1 MADATSTF
9 VVRGQADVD
18 DAVRGLNKV
27 GESAK
32 DAGNKAETFGEKVRT
47 AATGLIAG
55 EAAMAAFARATEFAT
70 DAVRAAITADEGLTT
85 AAGQVTGAIDGLKV
99 SLGNIVIGG
108 ANGATAMFNLADI
121 LLDLSDAL
129 GGAGEEGGIALIA
142 VNALKDGLIGLT
154 YVVDAGAIAWA
165 GLKTGVDV
173 ILGSLVA
180 AAQGVTGISNAL
192 ADLAQIFVGGAIEAF
207 AGLLEGTIDL
217 AESLG
222 AGGLLPEGAR
232 ASVQSIRE
240 LGQSIGEG
248 MDPMARLREAGDG
261 IAGTFDLV
269 RDNATETISGLQTFF
284 GTTEDLRTGLRD
296 SRTEIDLG
304 TTSLGT
310 YRTAVAEA
318 AEEVWEFTEAELA
331 LGVARMSNL
340 ERDFPEL
347 TRRDDVQTAMPRR
360 EGGMGSE
367 EFREYI
373 GGIETTTEAMERLR
387 ATKEKLTVAGQSG
400 EEGGSFFN
408 VEKLSKDYDAM
419 EEATTAFEGTASGL
433 GSSLSSSF
441 GAALSST
448 EDFGKAFK
456 EALGQALV
464 SQGISEILTGISNM
478 IPFGP
483 QFNPVA
489 GTARLAAGGA
499 MLAAGKLMGGKGSAP
514 PGGGGGGGGGGRSA
528 GESSGLTP
536 MSQSQAPSPLSLVD
550 YTGVTI
556 VTNDTD
562 SMRTLIDRQTRT
574 AASGGMARV

>member
-9 VVRGQADVD
+9 VVRGPADVD

-47 AATGLIAG
+47 AATGLITG
-55 EAAMAAFARATEFAT
+55 ETAMAAFAKATEFAT
-70 DAVRAAITADEGLTT
+70 EAVREAISADERLST
-85 AAGQVTGAIDGLKV
+85 AAGQVSGAMTDLKV

-108 ANGATAMFNLADI
+108 ENGATAIAGLADI
-121 LLDLSDAL
+121 LLDLSDVI

-269 RDNATETISGLQTFF
+269 RDNATETISGLRTFF

-304 TTSLGT
+304 TTSTRT
-310 YRTAVAEA
+310 YTGAVREAQQAVEEWAFTELEA
-318 AEEVWEFTEAELA
+318 AEIFGMQRPEVAQPRAPVTS
-331 LGVARMSNL
+331 R
-340 ERDFPEL
+340 PEGDQL
-347 TRRDDVQTAMPRR
+347 DS
-360 EGGMGSE
+360 EGL
-367 EFREYI
+367 REYI
-373 GGIETTTEAMERLR
+373 GGIETATEAQERLFQS
-387 ATKEKLTVAGQSG
+387 KEKLTAAGQSG

-514 PGGGGGGGGGGRSA
+514 PGGGGGGGGGRSA

>member
-1 MADATSTF
+1 
-9 VVRGQADVD
+9 
-18 DAVRGLNKV
+18 
-27 GESAK
+27 
-32 DAGNKAETFGEKVRT
+32 
-47 AATGLIAG
+47 
-55 EAAMAAFARATEFAT
+55 
-70 DAVRAAITADEGLTT
+70 LTT
-85 AAGQVTGAIDGLKV
+85 AAGQVTGALDGLKV

-284 GTTEDLRTGLRD
+284 GVTEDLRTGLRD

-304 TTSLGT
+304 TTSTRT
-310 YRTAVAEA
+310 YTGAVREAQQAVEEWAFTELEA
-318 AEEVWEFTEAELA
+318 AEIFGMQRPEVAQPRAPVTS
-331 LGVARMSNL
+331 R
-340 ERDFPEL
+340 PEGDQL
-347 TRRDDVQTAMPRR
+347 DS
-360 EGGMGSE
+360 EGL
-367 EFREYI
+367 REYI
-373 GGIETTTEAMERLR
+373 GGIETATEAQERLFQS
-387 ATKEKLTVAGQSG
+387 KEKLTAAGQSG

-514 PGGGGGGGGGGRSA
+514 PGGGGGGGGGRSA

>member
-55 EAAMAAFARATEFAT
+55 EAAMAAFSKATEFAT
-70 DAVRAAITADEGLTT
+70 EAVREAISADERLST
-85 AAGQVTGAIDGLKV
+85 AAGQVSGAMSDLKV

-108 ANGATAMFNLADI
+108 ENGATAMAGLADI
-121 LLDLSDAL
+121 LLDLSDAI

-154 YVVDAGAIAWA
+154 YVVDAGALAWA
-165 GLKTGVDV
+165 TLKTAVDL
-173 ILGSLVA
+173 ILGTLVA
-180 AAQGVTGISNAL
+180 AGQGVVGISTAL
-192 ADLAQIFVGGAIEAF
+192 ADLAQIFIGNAVEGF
-207 AGLLEGTIDL
+207 ADLLEGAVNL

-232 ASVQSIRE
+232 TSIESIRE

-248 MDPMARLREAGDG
+248 ADPMQRLREAGAG

-269 RDNATETISGLQTFF
+269 RDNAQETGAGLREFF
-284 GTTEDLRTGLRD
+284 GVTENLRDGLRD
-296 SRTEIDLG
+296 TRTEIDLG
-304 TTSLGT
+304 TTSTRT
-310 YRTAVAEA
+310 YAAAAREAQQAVEEWAFTELEA
-318 AEEVWEFTEAELA
+318 AEIF
-331 LGVARMSNL
+331 GMQR
-340 ERDFPEL
+340 PEIA
-347 TRRDDVQTAMPRR
+347 QPRAPVTSR
-360 EGGMGSE
+360 PEGDQLDSE
-367 EFREYI
+367 GLREYI
-373 GGIETTTEAMERLR
+373 GGIETATEAQERLFQS
-387 ATKEKLTVAGQSG
+387 KLKLTESARSG
-400 EEGGSFFN
+400 EEGGSFFD
-408 VEKLSKDYDAM
+408 VERLSKDYDAM
-419 EEATTAFEGTASGL
+419 GEATTAFENTAAGL

-448 EDFGKAFK
+448 EDFGKAFR
-456 EALGQALV
+456 EALGQSLV
-464 SQGISEILTGISNM
+464 SQGVSELLTGVSNF

-483 QFNPVA
+483 QFNP
-489 GTARLAAGGA
+489 AAGAARVAIGGT
-499 MLAAGKLMGGKGSAP
+499 MLTVGKALGGKGSAP
-514 PGGGGGGGGGGRSA
+514 PGVGGGGGGGGGRSA

-536 MSQSQAPSPLSLVD
+536 TAQSQAPRPLSLVD

>member
-85 AAGQVTGAIDGLKV
+85 AAGQVTGALDGLKV

-165 GLKTGVDV
+165 ALKTGVDV

-269 RDNATETISGLQTFF
+269 RDNATETVSGLQTFF
-284 GTTEDLRTGLRD
+284 GVTEDLRTGLRD

-304 TTSLGT
+304 TTSTRT
-310 YRTAVAEA
+310 YTGAVRDAQQAVEEWAFTELEA
-318 AEEVWEFTEAELA
+318 AEIFGMQRPEVAQPRAPVTS
-331 LGVARMSNL
+331 R
-340 ERDFPEL
+340 PEGDQL
-347 TRRDDVQTAMPRR
+347 DS
-360 EGGMGSE
+360 EGL
-367 EFREYI
+367 REYI
-373 GGIETTTEAMERLR
+373 GGIETATEAQERLFQS
-387 ATKEKLTVAGQSG
+387 KEKLTAAGQSG

-408 VEKLSKDYDAM
+408 VEQLSKDYDVM

-514 PGGGGGGGGGGRSA
+514 PGGGGGGGGGRSA

>member
-55 EAAMAAFARATEFAT
+55 ETAMAAFAKATEFAT
-70 DAVRAAITADEGLTT
+70 EAVRAAIAADEGLTT

-99 SLGNIVIGG
+99 QLGNIVIGG
-108 ANGATAMFNLADI
+108 ENGATAMFNLADI

-154 YVVDAGAIAWA
+154 YVVDAGALAWA
-165 GLKTGVDV
+165 ALKTGVDV
-173 ILGSLVA
+173 IIGSLVA
-180 AAQGVTGISNAL
+180 AGQGVIGISNAL

-207 AGLLEGTIDL
+207 AGLLEGTVNL

-248 MDPMARLREAGDG
+248 MDPMERLRVAGG
-261 IAGTFDLV
+261 EIAGTFDLV
-269 RDNATETISGLQTFF
+269 RDNATETVDGLRTFF
-284 GTTEDLRTGLRD
+284 GTTSDLRDGLRD

-304 TTSLGT
+304 TTSTRT
-310 YRTAVAEA
+310 YTGAVREAQQAVEEWAFTELEA
-318 AEEVWEFTEAELA
+318 AEIF
-331 LGVARMSNL
+331 GMQR
-340 ERDFPEL
+340 PEIA
-347 TRRDDVQTAMPRR
+347 QPRAPSLSR
-360 EGGMGSE
+360 PEGDQLDSE
-367 EFREYI
+367 GLREYI
-373 GGIETTTEAMERLR
+373 GGIETASEAMEGLFQ
-387 ATKEKLTVAGQSG
+387 TKTKLTAAAGAG
-400 EEGGSFFN
+400 EDGGGFFD
-408 VEKLSKDYDAM
+408 VEKLSKDYDVM

-456 EALGQALV
+456 QALGQALV

-483 QFNPVA
+483 QFNPAA

-528 GESSGLTP
+528 GESSGLSP
-536 MSQSQAPSPLSLVD
+536 MSQSQAPRPLSLVD

-562 SMRTLIDRQTRT
+562 SMRTLIDRQTQT
-574 AASGGMARV
+574 AATGGMARV